1 MQNLFNRLYAAETRL
16 FRLNSALD
24 KDNVRQL
31 AAEQG
36 LRAAQQ
42 RLAFGTVNGTV
53 FGDRGGPPKVVG
65 HVVGCNGLGYFGAT
79 VQLID
84 NSDHT
89 TILGTRTTD
98 TNGLADFGSPTAWPN
113 VFDLA
118 VVVPAGKRYAGVPA
132 VGASAFPGVIE
143 LGFAPISP
151 GDTVCTANGWYP
163 ATVYIDCSLDIFM
176 GGLVTPAHPS
186 GHWTYNLSGY
196 AATWN
201 PAYSV
206 WVAEVLIADSTS
218 YDLSCTPLAG
228 RTDSTLYIAF
238 SPTGSLTFSAHGCG
252 GTVPTGD
259 PGGNYPP
266 ANRVYVA
273 ATPTTSDV
281 TNLIYTYSSGSFS
294 GNTTN
299 IRNLSTVR
307 VDNTP

>member
-1 MQNLFNRLYAAETRL
+1 MHNLFNRLYAAETRL

-24 KDNVRQL
+24 KDGVRL
-31 AAEQG
+31 IAAEQG

-98 TNGLADFGSPTAWPN
+98 TNGLADFGSPAAWPD

-118 VVVPAGKRYAGVPA
+118 VVAPTGKRYAGVPA

-151 GDTVCTANGWYP
+151 GDTVCTANGWWPGTLYLDG
-163 ATVYIDCSLDIFM
+163 TVTLNRP
-176 GGLVTPAHPS
+176 GGIPQFIPVS
-186 GHWTYNLSGY
+186 GL
-196 AATWN
+196 ALAWN
-201 PAYSV
+201 AAYSV
-206 WVAEVLIADSTS
+206 WVGEINGPGVAEYLANCSPI
-218 YDLSCTPLAG
+218 LSGPYLDTRIYL
-228 RTDSTLYIAF
+228 AF
-238 SPTGSLTFSAHGCG
+238 SPTGGITISGPACSP
-252 GTVPTGD
+252 GTTPNYRVD
-259 PGGNYPP
+259 AGGNYPP
-266 ANRVYVA
+266 ATPYTQSG
-273 ATPTTSDV
+273 TPTTSDF
-281 TNLIYTYSSGSFS
+281 TNIVFTYPSIGTSYLSLSSG
-294 GNTTN
+294 
-299 IRNLSTVR
+299 R
-307 VDNTP
+307 VDATP